1 MLWIDWVA
9 HNHFNMG
16 DYQNSFLTQI
26 SLSCFPVKEAKNQS
40 KKDIENIC
48 WVWKW
53 DQIGNLISKK
63 GWNQPFSAA
72 SSKDTTDRSPIILNK
87 LI

>member
-48 WVWKW
+48 
-53 DQIGNLISKK
+53 
-63 GWNQPFSAA
+63 
-72 SSKDTTDRSPIILNK
+72 
-87 LI
+87 